1 MKKVYLKGPK
11 GETGEAAEAGVQD
24 VEEFDPVE
32 VALEK
37 PLEDSLP
44 IANAVEEV
52 DPDGNSSKK
61 NE

>member
-1 MKKVYLKGPK
+1 MCRMHP
-11 GETGEAAEAGVQD
+11 D
-24 VEEFDPVE
+24 VEEFDPVG
-32 VALEK
+32 VAFEK